1 MESTTRL
8 ISVEGSIGAGKSTLI
23 NLLKENFNNI
33 TFLTEPL
40 KEYTTFKCH
49 NPLTNLYVTPF
60 TDCSVVQDFITK
72 SSFEYYKKNLIDT
85 KTEKIVVTDRS
96 FDSVLYFIDLYVNS
110 GYITLDSANFLKQN
124 YFSLKPHFNKFE
136 KLFIFLDTNPSLCK
150 RNILKRNRISEQ
162 NISIDLLNN
171 LQKSILKFKN
181 NLEDN
186 HLTIKVEEK
195 DSKQDIF
202 TKFCNILQ
210 WKK

>member
-1 MESTTRL
+1 MATKL

-23 NLLKENFNNI
+23 NLLKENFSNI

-40 KEYTTFKCH
+40 KEYTTFKNH

-72 SSFEYYKKNLIDT
+72 SSFEYYKKHLIDT

-96 FDSVLYFIDLYVNS
+96 FDSVLYFIDLYVSS
-110 GYITLDSANFLKQN
+110 GYITSDSANFLKQN
-124 YFSLKPHFNKFE
+124 YYILKPYFDKFE
-136 KLFIFLDTNPSLCK
+136 KLFIFLDTNPNLCK
-150 RNILKRNRISEQ
+150 RNILKRNRTSEQ
-162 NISIDLLNN
+162 NISLDLLTN
-171 LQKSILKFKN
+171 LEYSILKFKD
-181 NLEDN
+181 NLKDN
-186 HLTIKVEEK
+186 HLTIKVNEE

-202 TKFCNILQ
+202 DKFCNILQ